1 LSCFLRLEPVY
12 QIMASD
18 IVFLLNIGTIRRSR
32 VREVYK

>member
-1 LSCFLRLEPVY
+1 
-12 QIMASD
+12 MASD